1 MSVLYI
7 LYRTRPVILSVTCQC
22 HGRKWPLFN
31 LTYDKQVVLYA
42 DRHHTHSCY
51 WVPHSFTPVCLIMW
65 FNCIKNNFKP
75 LMNYKLVKLSI
86 SIALGCKKKMLD
98 FSFSTPPF
106 SFLVISFA
114 TIMCQSILLSHRP
127 KPQHTYFTFLCLC
140 HCLSFLTLQV
150 SDGYSL
156 PRLFSA
162 VWQNKEWHH
171 YTAWENVTPKKIYAD
186 N

>member
-7 LYRTRPVILSVTCQC
+7 LYRTCPVILSVTCQC
-22 HGRKWPLFN
+22 HGTKWPLFN

-86 SIALGCKKKMLD
+86 SIALGCKKKCWILVFPLPHFPFLSSALPLSCVKVFYSPID
-98 FSFSTPPF
+98 QNLSTHTLH
-106 SFLVISFA
+106 SCVCVI
-114 TIMCQSILLSHRP
+114 
-127 KPQHTYFTFLCLC
+127 
-140 HCLSFLTLQV
+140 V
-150 SDGYSL
+150 S
-156 PRLFSA
+156 LF
-162 VWQNKEWHH
+162 
-171 YTAWENVTPKKIYAD
+171 
-186 N
+186 